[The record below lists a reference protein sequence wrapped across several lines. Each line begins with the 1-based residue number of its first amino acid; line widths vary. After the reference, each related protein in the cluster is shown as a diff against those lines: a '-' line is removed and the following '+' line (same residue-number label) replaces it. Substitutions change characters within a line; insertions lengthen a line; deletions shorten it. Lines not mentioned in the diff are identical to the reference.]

1 MEENGTILLT
11 VHGCRDSIRI
21 SVRDNGKGMS
31 RERILEVM
39 EGRKQETPDDGDST
53 GIGLDNVVSR
63 LELYYQQKGLVQ
75 IVSEGPGMGTEV
87 IIHIPVKEEIGH
99 VSDITGR

>member
-1 MEENGTILLT
+1 MAAE
-11 VHGCRDSIRI
+11 S
-21 SVRDNGKGMS
+21 
-31 RERILEVM
+31 
-39 EGRKQETPDDGDST
+39 
-53 GIGLDNVVSR
+53 VSR
-63 LELYYQQKGLVQ
+63 LELYYQQKGLVR